1 MHVCVCK
8 MLAYFL
14 GQQVQHLIARECVCV
29 CVCKKHNNTRSHFV
43 AENKANIIPDVAVSR
58 ALPAATSL
66 RRRQAAAAAAHVCV
80 CVCV

>member
-1 MHVCVCK
+1 MRVCVCESK

-14 GQQVQHLIARECVCV
+14 GQQVQHLIVRV

-43 AENKANIIPDVAVSR
+43 AENKANIIADVAVSR

-66 RRRQAAAAAAHVCV
+66 RRRQAAAAAAHVRVGV
-80 CVCV
+80 CVR